1 MFVHS
6 VYFWLKPGLS
16 DADRLAFFDG
26 VRAMREIETV
36 AKFFVGTP
44 AATDRPVIDRS
55 YDCALVVVFHDKA
68 GHDAYQ
74 VHPLHDAFRQNCE
87 RYWSRVVIYDAVDE
101 G

>member
-6 VYFWLKPGLS
+6 VYFWLKPDLS
-16 DADRLAFFDG
+16 DADKAACLDGLRSLTTIGSVKQAFIG
-26 VRAMREIETV
+26 S
-36 AKFFVGTP
+36 P

-55 YDCALVVVFHDKA
+55 YSCALIVMFDDKA

-74 VHPLHDAFRQNCE
+74 DDPIHDRFREECAK
-87 RYWSRVVIYDAVDE
+87 YWDRVLIYDAE